1 MLPLLALNKLR
12 PTGYNIQIQ
21 RIFVFVKSRLNLK
34 ISKDL
39 EKPSSLEPCLE
50 HYWPDPWHY
59 FVGNKAKGRISK
71 RVFQENKARQI
82 FQKTNI
88 SYPLICTR
96 GKKCSFFGKFGVLCF
111 LETTVL
117 RFSLLSDYRRFF
129 PRKKNLHGVTEQT
142 RTLKHAHTYMHTYT
156 NTKAV

>member
-21 RIFVFVKSRLNLK
+21 RIFLFVKSRLNLK

-39 EKPSSLEPCLE
+39 ERPSSLEPCLE
-50 HYWPDPWHY
+50 HYWRDPWHY
-59 FVGNKAKGRISK
+59 FVGNKAKKRISK
-71 RVFQENKARQI
+71 RVFQENKANQI
-82 FQKTNI
+82 FRKNKHFL
-88 SYPLICTR
+88 SR
-96 GKKCSFFGKFGVLCF
+96 SFFGKFGVLCF

-129 PRKKNLHGVTEQT
+129 PRKKNLHGVKEQT